1 MQNIEAAA
9 MDLYVIYQHADGSV
23 TGCSWNCGNCPT
35 GAGVNGVTNLDAFQ
49 EVIMGGLIQF

>member
-1 MQNIEAAA
+1 

-23 TGCSWNCGNCPT
+23 TGCSSGHVLQGNCPT